1 MKLKQL
7 LFGIIV
13 ALFFYSHSAAQELE
27 MSLNLSFEGKKIEK
41 RSYYEQKQ
49 ELLNLIMNSNNSYQM
64 KVEKN
69 TVLQVIGVASIIG
82 FIASVTIFREEL
94 FSTIPLSLL
103 GIGILFII
111 LGT

>member
-13 ALFFYSHSAAQELE
+13 ALLFYSHLTAQEME
-27 MSLNLSFEGKKIEK
+27 MISNFSSVGTKIDT
-41 RSYYEQKQ
+41 RSYYEKKQ

-69 TVLQVIGVASIIG
+69 TVLKIIGVASIIG

>member
-13 ALFFYSHSAAQELE
+13 ALLFYSHAAPKEME
-27 MSLNLSFEGKKIEK
+27 MSSNFRAEGRKIDK
-41 RSYYEQKQ
+41 RSFYEQKQ
-49 ELLNLIMNSNNSYQM
+49 ELLNLIMNLNNSYQV

-69 TVLQVIGVASIIG
+69 TVLQVIGVTSIIG

>member
-1 MKLKQL
+1 
-7 LFGIIV
+7 
-13 ALFFYSHSAAQELE
+13 
-27 MSLNLSFEGKKIEK
+27 
-41 RSYYEQKQ
+41 
-49 ELLNLIMNSNNSYQM
+49 MNSNNFYQL
-64 KVEKN
+64 KLEKN

-82 FIASVTIFREEL
+82 FIASVAIFREEL